1 MTVSSFRSDIPQR
14 LNLFL
19 LRADA
24 SCDSAV
30 NTTCDQTNDLHLSVR
45 PCCRL
50 ILYQELKR
58 HLMKLK
64 LIPRKERERRL
75 LPRPN
80 TLSCNVIEG
89 EIIGKSESV
98 GSAPTLIDSSLATLP
113 SSHENQARQ
122 TKY

>member
-1 MTVSSFRSDIPQR
+1 M
-14 LNLFL
+14 
-19 LRADA
+19 
-24 SCDSAV
+24 V
-30 NTTCDQTNDLHLSVR
+30 NTVAMTTRRALGEH
-45 PCCRL
+45 
-50 ILYQELKR
+50 
-58 HLMKLK
+58 
-64 LIPRKERERRL
+64 RL